1 MTYARSVLAP
11 DMQDPI
17 PQLPP
22 GYTSGELRMECVYFP
37 RGCLSQIV
45 VAAPRGTDWS
55 LPKDQILEL
64 ILADQDVRR
73 VIAEHG
79 WWEES
84 GWWRC
89 PLYHRG

>member
-1 MTYARSVLAP
+1 MTFAKSVLAP
-11 DMQDPI
+11 DMQDA
-17 PQLPP
+17 LPSLAP
-22 GYTSGELRMECVYFP
+22 YHGGELRMECVFFP

-45 VAAPRGTDWS
+45 IAAPRYIDWS
-55 LPKDQILEL
+55 QPKDQILTL